1 MGVICETITPLVRMN
16 ELKFRVV
23 CQDCPQSNFRRP
35 LIAKDALATRLVVFR
50 TL

>member
-1 MGVICETITPLVRMN
+1 MGVICEISTLLVRMN

-35 LIAKDALATRLVVFR
+35 LIAKRCAGDEVGRF
-50 TL
+50 